1 MVLSKIFFSPDK
13 KIRSFLQHDFFSE
26 TAILNDL
33 QDDSFLHECFSPKKE
48 TPTNFPPQKYF
59 SIVKE
64 VVDKTSRIASKIDV
78 IFENTFIT
86 LVKLRKIFLQ

>member
-26 TAILNDL
+26 TAMLNDL
-33 QDDSFLHECFSPKKE
+33 QDESFLHGCFSPKKE
-48 TPTNFPPQKYF
+48 TPTSFPPQKYF

-64 VVDKTSRIASKIDV
+64 VVEITNKNASKIDV
-78 IFENTFIT
+78 IFDTTFIT
-86 LVKLRKIFLQ
+86 MVKLRKIFLQ